1 VVEDRGD
8 VRARCAVRLRNI
20 RHCNVCEAAARK
32 WLGSARMRVE
42 MVGCDAPRR
51 SVFNRAKLNFVSH
64 RHTDSWLLLLL
75 LLLSVTDLSLSL
87 SLPLSLSLSLS
98 LSQPLH
104 QNEFIN
110 DQFVTQLLI
119 KAAEPPSHRKRIIT
133 YKY

>member
-75 LLLSVTDLSLSL
+75 LLLSRI
-87 SLPLSLSLSLS
+87 SLSLSLS
-98 LSQPLH
+98 LSPAFSL
-104 QNEFIN
+104 
-110 DQFVTQLLI
+110 FVVVSVSAI
-119 KAAEPPSHRKRIIT
+119 ASKRIH
-133 YKY
+133 